1 MRKAKI
7 QISYD
12 AEKLDAIEDYA
23 AKKGVD
29 LMAEIDE
36 TIGRV
41 YEKCVPAQVREFLEI
56 RQQKEPK
63 ARIKSEE
70 KRELNG
76 SVSIHGGAMEE

>member
-1 MRKAKI
+1 MRKARI

-63 ARIKSEE
+63 TRIKSEE
-70 KRELNG
+70 KRELSG
-76 SVSIHGGAMEE
+76 SVPNPGGPMEE

>member
-1 MRKAKI
+1 MRKARI

-36 TIGRV
+36 TISRV

-56 RQQKEPK
+56 RQQRETK

-70 KRELNG
+70 KRELSG
-76 SVSIHGGAMEE
+76 SAELPGGPMDE

>member
-56 RQQKEPK
+56 RQQKETK

-76 SVSIHGGAMEE
+76 SVSIPGGLMDE